1 MVLQALEI
9 VKIGVLFPFF
19 SVAYII
25 APHCVVGQTMR
36 KPFIKFICHSAS
48 YFTFLC
54 EYFPLLLL
62 LLLLLFSFYIRFF
75 TLFPHSLPL
84 LSSVSHLVTDLLLLP
99 VRLLKLN
106 RTWFTTSSS
115 FFFFFFFASKTDLED
130 VRARACNAFFEVKTK
145 VYPRL
150 RPDLVSFTSLVFY
163 LSARERIKHRL
174 LNSLQIPPANTS
186 HHQ

>member
-115 FFFFFFFASKTDLED
+115 FFLLFFFLLRKRTWRMC
-130 VRARACNAFFEVKTK
+130 VRARVTPFSKLRQKFIPDFDPTSFLS
-145 VYPRL
+145 RL
-150 RPDLVSFTSLVFY
+150 SCFTFRHVSES
-163 LSARERIKHRL
+163 
-174 LNSLQIPPANTS
+174 NTGF
-186 HHQ
+186 